1 MAGKAFTKKILD
13 IKTKREAVF
22 TSLYQQRPFFNAEEG
37 RFAYAFSRA
46 KHVGRCSWNPEHNIY
61 LSFDFNRNPICCS
74 VIQWYNDTIHVV
86 RCIKLKNSDIYKLLA
101 EIIKF
106 YPNALFIVTGDAT
119 GQNSTAMVQDELN
132 YYKIIRQVLRLN
144 DQQFKINSVN
154 PRIESNQVL
163 INSLL
168 QNYKWVIDEENASA
182 VIFDIEYVK
191 MLPDGTI
198 DIVIEDRSN

>member
-1 MAGKAFTKKILD
+1 
-13 IKTKREAVF
+13 
-22 TSLYQQRPFFNAEEG
+22 
-37 RFAYAFSRA
+37 
-46 KHVGRCSWNPEHNIY
+46 
-61 LSFDFNRNPICCS
+61 
-74 VIQWYNDTIHVV
+74 VV